1 MKDKSEFDGILFLD
15 IDGVLNTRS
24 YMTKIYPLK
33 NVEKDAIKWSQLD
46 VDPKAVNVLNRILND
61 LNLAIVLSS
70 SWRKIDWHR
79 EALFGVGIDNYSKRL
94 LGYTG
99 SISSG
104 ERGTEIEMWIKEN
117 NYRKPFII
125 IDDEVSDMGKMLPN
139 CLKINSEIG
148 LTIEHVAKAIQLFEF
163 VKLEQGN

>member
-1 MKDKSEFDGILFLD
+1 MEHEFDGILFLD
-15 IDGVLNTRS
+15 IDGVLNTRM
-24 YMTKIYPLK
+24 YMTRIYPLK
-33 NVEKDAIKWSQLD
+33 NKEKDAIKWSQLD
-46 VDPKAVNVLNRILND
+46 VDPQAVNVLNIILKT

-70 SWRKIDWHR
+70 TWRKIDWHR

-104 ERGTEIEMWIKEN
+104 ERGEEIETWIKEN
-117 NYRKPFII
+117 DYRKPFII
-125 IDDEVSDMGKMLPN
+125 IDDEVSDMGNMISH

-148 LTIEHVAKAIQLFEF
+148 LSEEHIPKAIQLFEF
-163 VKLEQGN
+163 VKLEQDN

>member
-1 MKDKSEFDGILFLD
+1 M
-15 IDGVLNTRS
+15 
-24 YMTKIYPLK
+24 
-33 NVEKDAIKWSQLD
+33 
-46 VDPKAVNVLNRILND
+46 
-61 LNLAIVLSS
+61 
-70 SWRKIDWHR
+70 
-79 EALFGVGIDNYSKRL
+79 

-104 ERGTEIEMWIKEN
+104 ERGKEIEMWIEEN

-148 LTIEHVAKAIQLFEF
+148 LSEEHIPKAIKLFTF
-163 VKLEQGN
+163 IKLEQSQ

>member
-1 MKDKSEFDGILFLD
+1 MEHEFDGILFLD
-15 IDGVLNTRS
+15 IDGVLNTRM
-24 YMTKIYPLK
+24 YMTRIYPLK

-46 VDPKAVNVLNRILND
+46 VDPQAVKVLNVILKT

-79 EALFGVGIDNYSKRL
+79 EALFGVGIDNYAKRL

-99 SISSG
+99 SISSC

-117 NYRKPFII
+117 DYRKPFIR
-125 IDDEVSDMGKMLPN
+125 IDDEVSDMGNMISH

-148 LTIEHVAKAIQLFEF
+148 LTREHVTKAIQLFEF
-163 VKLEQGN
+163 IKLEQGN